1 MANIRII
8 ERHEELNSL
17 GCEFFMKAN
26 ESHITRV
33 SSTKLRW
40 LSIRDG
46 KGEFISSMQKNA
58 CAFLENIA
66 GKYGSD
72 DWDKLNL
79 KILLYD
85 NPVLSQDNHIK
96 TLIKCGADVRYL
108 RSKDCSKIVIQD
120 NVIYLTFASSF
131 EKVVNSGIYY
141 VGKKTLDPFIDYQ
154 TQQFDIKYNMARKVT
169 LNRKYR
175 LVYADRFVPRLK
187 NELNAVGMK
196 DWINILLGAFMG
208 GIISVIIAISL

>member
-8 ERHEELNSL
+8 ERHEELSSL

-46 KGEFISSMQKNA
+46 KGEFISSMQKSA

-96 TLIKCGADVRYL
+96 TLIKCGADIRYL

-120 NVIYLTFASSF
+120 NVIY
-131 EKVVNSGIYY
+131 
-141 VGKKTLDPFIDYQ
+141 
-154 TQQFDIKYNMARKVT
+154 
-169 LNRKYR
+169 
-175 LVYADRFVPRLK
+175 
-187 NELNAVGMK
+187 
-196 DWINILLGAFMG
+196 
-208 GIISVIIAISL
+208 